1 MSFQCAGCGN
11 RDTIVK
17 DSRPTHVGKFSAIR
31 RRRKCLK
38 CGHRFST
45 FETHE
50 DMRTDIKKIAA
61 AQNALAA
68 ASAGISRAIK
78 VVGPAEEI
86 THQGVKIEFD
96 SNM

>member
-1 MSFQCAGCGN
+1 MSFRCARCDGE
-11 RDTIVK
+11 TVVK
-17 DSRPTHVGKFSAIR
+17 DSRSTHVGKFNAVR
-31 RRRKCLK
+31 RRRECLR
-38 CGHRFST
+38 CSHRFST

-78 VVGPAEEI
+78 VVGPAEEEFKEPV
-86 THQGVKIEFD
+86 HASFD